1 MNTNSFEFI
10 KFVKHFCVIYV
21 LAYAWICFDNLASRI
36 QKNAILSLMSTMSN
50 MIFNQMKNFI
60 KFLNDLIDFL
70 TLMFWEHF

>member
-1 MNTNSFEFI
+1 
-10 KFVKHFCVIYV
+10 
-21 LAYAWICFDNLASRI
+21 
-36 QKNAILSLMSTMSN
+36 MSY